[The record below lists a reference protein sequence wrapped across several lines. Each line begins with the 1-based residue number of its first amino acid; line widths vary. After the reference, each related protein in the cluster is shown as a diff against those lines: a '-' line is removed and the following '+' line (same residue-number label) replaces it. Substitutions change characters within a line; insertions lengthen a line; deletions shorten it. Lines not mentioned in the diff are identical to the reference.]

1 MSMLQRNN
9 TSDMFDASSVIAD
22 SVTRAAE
29 TSRGT
34 IELNERAARAADAL
48 SENTISAPLLL
59 SIIRLAELGIVAV
72 AGALAQHLP
81 FGPEV
86 TSPERATAIALI
98 GACMTVVTLQAIDA
112 YQIASLRRSF
122 NNFARATFAWSVTLA
137 ILAVGTAVALGVQTF
152 PANWF
157 AAWFATGALIL
168 LLFRGIVATLVD
180 RWSRNGRLERRA
192 VIVGGG
198 RNAEDLIIA
207 MEAQPD
213 QDIRICGIFDDRNDD
228 RSPPMVGGY
237 PKLGTVEELVEFGRR
252 ARIDMLIISIPL
264 SAEGRVLQ
272 LLKRLW
278 VLPLDIRLSAHTDK
292 LRFRERAHSR
302 IGATPMLS
310 IFDKPVAA
318 WDGILK
324 RGVDIFLAITA
335 LSVLWPL
342 MLLTALAIRL
352 ESAGPVIFRQRR
364 FGFNNQIID
373 VLKFRSMYTD
383 QNDAD
388 ARRVVTRGDPR
399 VTRVGRIIRKTSID
413 ELPQLVNVLRGEL
426 SLVGPRPHAI
436 NAHTQDRLWDEVIEG
451 YFGRHRVKPG
461 ITGWAQI
468 NGFRGEVDTDT
479 KIRRRVEHDLYY
491 IENWSLLFDFYII
504 AMTPL
509 RLFDTRN
516 AY

>member
-1 MSMLQRNN
+1 MSMLQRGDQN
-9 TSDMFDASSVIAD
+9 DVFDARSVIAD
-22 SVTRAAE
+22 SVARTAE
-29 TSRGT
+29 SGRRTT
-34 IELNERAARAADAL
+34 PLNERAARAAAAL
-48 SENTISAPLLL
+48 HKNTISSPLLL
-59 SIIRLAELGIVAV
+59 SILRIAECAIAAA
-72 AGALAQHLP
+72 AGFTAHRLP
-81 FGPEV
+81 FAADMTRPDDAFAV
-86 TSPERATAIALI
+86 ILI
-98 GACMTVVTLQAIDA
+98 GACLMIVTLQAMDA
-112 YQIASLRRSF
+112 YQIASLRLHFR
-122 NNFARATFAWSVTLA
+122 NLARIIFAWSATLA
-137 ILAVGTAVALGVQTF
+137 ILAVGYIVVREVAAIPRDWMTAWIV
-152 PANWF
+152 
-157 AAWFATGALIL
+157 TGGGAL
-168 LLFRGIVATLVD
+168 LLFRALIAALVQ
-180 RWSRNGRLERRA
+180 RWRRDGRLERRA

-198 RNAEDLIIA
+198 KNAEDLILA

-213 QDIRICGIFDDRNDD
+213 RDIRVCGIFDDRGDD
-228 RSPPMVGGY
+228 RSPPMVAGY

-252 ARIDMLIISIPL
+252 ARIDMLIVSIPL
-264 SAEGRVLQ
+264 SAEGRVLE

-278 VLPLDIRLSAHTDK
+278 VLPVDIRLSAHTDK
-292 LRFRERAHSR
+292 LRFRERAHSH
-302 IGATPMLS
+302 IGAAPMLTV
-310 IFDKPVAA
+310 FDKPVAA

-324 RGVDIFLAITA
+324 RGLDIVLALAA
-335 LSVLWPL
+335 LSVLWPV

-352 ESAGPVIFRQRR
+352 ESRGPVIFRQRR

-373 VLKFRSMYTD
+373 VLKFRSMYAD
-383 QNDAD
+383 QTDAD
-388 ARRVVTRGDPR
+388 AKRVVTRGDAR

-468 NGFRGEVDTDT
+468 NGFRGEVDSDA

-491 IENWSLLFDFYII
+491 IENWSLLLDLYII

>member
-1 MSMLQRNN
+1 M
-9 TSDMFDASSVIAD
+9 
-22 SVTRAAE
+22 
-29 TSRGT
+29 
-34 IELNERAARAADAL
+34 
-48 SENTISAPLLL
+48 
-59 SIIRLAELGIVAV
+59 
-72 AGALAQHLP
+72 
-81 FGPEV
+81 
-86 TSPERATAIALI
+86 
-98 GACMTVVTLQAIDA
+98 
-112 YQIASLRRSF
+112 
-122 NNFARATFAWSVTLA
+122 
-137 ILAVGTAVALGVQTF
+137 
-152 PANWF
+152 
-157 AAWFATGALIL
+157 
-168 LLFRGIVATLVD
+168 LVD
-180 RWSRNGRLERRA
+180 RWSRFGRLERRA

-207 MEAQPD
+207 MESQPD

-228 RSPPMVGGY
+228 RSPPMVAGY

-292 LRFRERAHSR
+292 LRFRERSHSR
-302 IGATPMLS
+302 IGATPMLP

-324 RGVDIFLAITA
+324 RAVDILLAIAA

-342 MLLTALAIRL
+342 MLATALAIRL

-373 VLKFRSMYTD
+373 VLKFRSMYSD
-383 QNDAD
+383 HHDAD
-388 ARRVVTRGDPR
+388 ARRVVTRGDAR

-468 NGFRGEVDTDT
+468 NGFRGEVDTDH

-491 IENWSLLFDFYII
+491 IENWSLLFDLYII